1 MVDLRRKVPREAPDR
16 RMVEE
21 CRGLDSCA
29 QMVPEPRHKIDGSDG
44 VEPCA
49 HERRIARNCS
59 SHQIRHG
66 VLDDVLDV
74 CLCHRVDGS
83 QRAPGSG
90 RATVRRA

>member
-21 CRGLDSCA
+21 CRGLDACA

-49 HERRIARNCS
+49 HERRIASKRG

-66 VLDDVLDV
+66 LLDDVLKV
-74 CLCHRVDGS
+74 CICHHVDRS
-83 QRAPGSG
+83 QWVPGSG
-90 RATVRRA
+90 RMAVRRV

>member
-1 MVDLRRKVPREAPDR
+1 MADLRRKVPREAPYR

-29 QMVPEPRHKIDGSDG
+29 QMVPESGHKIDGSDG

-49 HERRIARNCS
+49 HERRIASKCS

-66 VLDDVLDV
+66 VLDDVLEV
-74 CLCHRVDGS
+74 CLGHHVDRS
-83 QRAPGSG
+83 QWAPGSG
-90 RATVRRA
+90 RMAVRRA

>member
-21 CRGLDSCA
+21 CRGLDACA
-29 QMVPEPRHKIDGSDG
+29 QMVPEPGHEVDGSDG

-49 HERRIARNCS
+49 HERCIASERS

-66 VLDDVLDV
+66 LLDDVLKV
-74 CLCHRVDGS
+74 CLCRDVDWS

-90 RATVRRA
+90 RMAVRRA